1 MPYERTVDIGLTQNV
16 TVRFSQ
22 SGRPVSRYSVAL
34 LLLVDGEWQTV
45 RLYDNHQGTHHM
57 HRYTRSDGK
66 QDATWFHSGP
76 TNEAIP
82 AAIYHLKAHWEA
94 IIESWKS

>member
-1 MPYERTVDIGLTQNV
+1 VPYERTVDIGLTQNV

-45 RLYDNHQGTHHM
+45 RLYDNHQGTHHCTDTLGATESRM
-57 HRYTRSDGK
+57 QRGSIRDQRTRLFPPRS
-66 QDATWFHSGP
+66 
-76 TNEAIP
+76 
-82 AAIYHLKAHWEA
+82 
-94 IIESWKS
+94 II